1 VSESAQIGTLTLRRD
16 HGLAGRWHSWSVEI
30 DGTRVGA
37 LASGERLS
45 WELDAG
51 THMVTVNGARCEVHI
66 VRGQF
71 VELRAAPRM
80 GRSST
85 NAPGWSPGPSTLMI
99 ERWGPTRT
107 TM

>member
-1 VSESAQIGTLTLRRD
+1 VSENEQMGTLILRRD
-16 HGLAGRWHSWSVEI
+16 DGLAGRWHVWSVEI
-30 DGTRVGA
+30 DGTRVGE

-45 WELDAG
+45 CELDPG
-51 THMVTVNGARCEVHI
+51 THSVTVNGAGCEVHI
-66 VRGQF
+66 VHNQF

-85 NAPGWSPGPSTLMI
+85 NAPGWSPGPSTLTI

-107 TM
+107 KI